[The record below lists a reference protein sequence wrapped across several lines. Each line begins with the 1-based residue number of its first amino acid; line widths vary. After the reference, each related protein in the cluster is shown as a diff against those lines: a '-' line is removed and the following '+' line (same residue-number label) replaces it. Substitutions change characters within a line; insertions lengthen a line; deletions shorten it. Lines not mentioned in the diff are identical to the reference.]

1 MLDSLADG
9 LDDAGALVAE
19 QHRERM
25 VVAGSHDVEVGVA
38 DAGGLDPDASL
49 ARARLV
55 QLDLLD
61 AEVLE
66 LVENYAAIHDRSRL
80 RASRPPTSARVT
92 SVSAIRWRI
101 TVSTPSW
108 PPTARP

>member
-9 LDDAGALVAE
+9 LDDTGAFVAE
-19 QHRERM
+19 QHRKRM

-38 DAGGLDPDASL
+38 DAGRLDPDTSL

-66 LVENYAAIHDRSRL
+66 LVENYAAIHERSRL
-80 RASRPPTSARVT
+80 RASRPPTSASVM

-101 TVSTPSW
+101 TASTPSW